1 MGRKT
6 GVTPAQTRA
15 ELVEAAARVF
25 GLKGYDGASIADIT
39 DEAGLSLGSVY
50 THFQSKAELF
60 VAVVREYGRQDY
72 LDLIG
77 LELTADVA
85 DIADVSTL
93 VGDVIEFLTLVGTS
107 FASRPPADAP
117 ILVEAI
123 MASKRDPEVS
133 DLITTWILEVEGL
146 IASAIASDQ
155 ESGSVDSGVD
165 AAALARFTTFVDLGA
180 RLAGVMDLPAVNED
194 GWSALINHLI
204 ASIRNPPPA

>member
-77 LELTADVA
+77 LKLTADV
-85 DIADVSTL
+85 ADVSTL

-107 FASRPPADAP
+107 FASRPPTDAP

-155 ESGSVDSGVD
+155 ESGAVDSGVD

>member
-77 LELTADVA
+77 LERPSVTTTA
-85 DIADVSTL
+85 
-93 VGDVIEFLTLVGTS
+93 
-107 FASRPPADAP
+107 
-117 ILVEAI
+117 
-123 MASKRDPEVS
+123 
-133 DLITTWILEVEGL
+133 
-146 IASAIASDQ
+146 
-155 ESGSVDSGVD
+155 
-165 AAALARFTTFVDLGA
+165 
-180 RLAGVMDLPAVNED
+180 
-194 GWSALINHLI
+194 
-204 ASIRNPPPA
+204 PPPG

>member
-1 MGRKT
+1 MSK
-6 GVTPAQTRA
+6 PQRA
-15 ELVEAAARVF
+15 CSVSRATTAR
-25 GLKGYDGASIADIT
+25 ASPT
-39 DEAGLSLGSVY
+39 
-50 THFQSKAELF
+50 
-60 VAVVREYGRQDY
+60 VVREYGRQDY

-85 DIADVSTL
+85 DISTL

-155 ESGSVDSGVD
+155 ESGAVDSGVD

>member
-77 LELTADVA
+77 LELTADV
-85 DIADVSTL
+85 ADVSTL

>member
-85 DIADVSTL
+85 DISTL

>member
-25 GLKGYDGASIADIT
+25 GLKGYDGASIAAIT

-165 AAALARFTTFVDLGA
+165 AAALARFITFVDLGA

>member
-85 DIADVSTL
+85 DISTL

-155 ESGSVDSGVD
+155 ESGAVDSGVD

-180 RLAGVMDLPAVNED
+180 PLAGVMDLPAVNED

>member
-165 AAALARFTTFVDLGA
+165 AAALARFITFVDLGA

>member
-77 LELTADVA
+77 LKLTADV
-85 DIADVSTL
+85 ADVSTL